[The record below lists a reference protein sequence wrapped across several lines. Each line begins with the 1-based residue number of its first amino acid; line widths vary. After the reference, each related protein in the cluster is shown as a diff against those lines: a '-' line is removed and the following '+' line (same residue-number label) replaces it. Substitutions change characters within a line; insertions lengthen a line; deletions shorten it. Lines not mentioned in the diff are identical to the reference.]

1 MIYLE
6 ESYTLHYSK
15 GINIKI
21 SAYHSEKEESDIIYK
36 LQVNYN
42 NSGNISKLMECIN
55 WLNKIVP
62 LSTST
67 ETSQSIESVSH

>member
-21 SAYHSEKEESDIIYK
+21 SAYHSEKEESDIENDDHQNNSNNDITSDVDNGND
-36 LQVNYN
+36 QNNYN
-42 NSGNISKLMECIN
+42 SDNDGNNIN
-55 WLNKIVP
+55 GPSLIKVP
-62 LSTST
+62 
-67 ETSQSIESVSH
+67 